1 MWKIEY
7 DRNGAKLILLA
18 FIIRFTINFLAGNA
32 SPLLALAE
40 TLGVFGIIILVI
52 LVQII
57 YYVIKYKRIIV
68 FSDRKLV
75 YAMMIFEFLFLYG
88 RYKN

>member
-18 FIIRFTINFLAGNA
+18 FIICFTINFLAGNA